1 MKINVPSFGFA
12 AATSVCAI
20 YICSALILKY
30 WPAQTLRFIGTIHML
45 PKLDYIKSF
54 ITVTPQAVI
63 MGLLTYTTLAFVIFS
78 LIALVYNQIQNVFKK

>member
-12 AATSVCAI
+12 AATSMFAM
-20 YICSALILKY
+20 YIGSALILKY

-54 ITVTPQAVI
+54 ITVTPKAVM
-63 MGLLTYTTLAFVIFS
+63 MGLITYTALAFLIFS
-78 LIALVYNQIQNVFKK
+78 LIALIYNQIQNVFKK